1 MEKNAGIVQW
11 SRWFLALVI
20 GIVCIRIFFFAPY
33 VVEGISMYPTLE
45 DHERIVVN
53 KWIYQ
58 MKNPSYG
65 DVIVLHAND
74 REDYIKRIIGV
85 GGDELE
91 LRNGTLYRN
100 GSIVDEPYINEIT
113 LGEFDKIKVPP
124 DSYFVMGDNR
134 NRSMD
139 SREIG
144 FISQSSIVGRAEF
157 IFYPFRKVERIQ

>member
-1 MEKNAGIVQW
+1 MVQW

-58 MKNPSYG
+58 MKSPSYG

>member
-1 MEKNAGIVQW
+1 MVQW

>member
-1 MEKNAGIVQW
+1 MEKNTGIVQW
-11 SRWFLALVI
+11 SRWFLALVM
-20 GIVCIRIFFFAPY
+20 GIVVIRIFFFAPY

-53 KWIYQ
+53 KWVYH
-58 MKNPSYG
+58 MKSPGYG

-91 LRNGTLYRN
+91 LTNGTLYRN
-100 GSIVDEPYINEIT
+100 GKIVDEPYINEVT
-113 LGEFDKIKVPP
+113 LGEFEKIKVPP
-124 DSYFVMGDNR
+124 ASYFVMGDNR

-144 FISQSSIVGRAEF
+144 FISQRNIVGRAEF
-157 IFYPFRKVERIQ
+157 IFYPFRKLERIQ

>member
-58 MKNPSYG
+58 MKSPSYG